1 MTHGIEESS
10 VSPFFIDNKGDDM
23 SDLEITRDDDKIVGT
38 KKSTAFEM
46 DTEKE
51 TIYFWKSS
59 YTWEELFQ
67 IMEYIKEHRELNAQ
81 PEEAPF

>member
-1 MTHGIEESS
+1 
-10 VSPFFIDNKGDDM
+10 M
-23 SDLEITRDDDKIVGT
+23 SDIEISRDGDKIVG
-38 KKSTAFEM
+38 KKHSTTYEM
-46 DTEKE
+46 DPVKE
-51 TIYFWKSS
+51 TINFWRTT